1 MEMNERVERAERVL
15 NETGTKEYRR
25 LIEIQ
30 EALKDDKKV
39 LQLKARIKNSA
50 PGSVSQ
56 MDAKRKLNQIYL
68 ESMTEEERDS
78 DEGVELEIETG
89 ELHRA
94 ILESRKRVREAER
107 VEEVNEL
114 KGAREDEE
122 DDPWK
127 LTPLKLVN
135 AIFTGIF
142 TFLILKMIFG

>member
-1 MEMNERVERAERVL
+1 MNERVERAERVL

-39 LQLKARIKNSA
+39 LQLKARLKNSA

-56 MDAKRKLNQIYL
+56 MDARRKLNQIYL

>member
-1 MEMNERVERAERVL
+1 MNERVERAERVL

-30 EALKDDKKV
+30 EALKGDKKV

-50 PGSVSQ
+50 PRSVSQ

-107 VEEVNEL
+107 VEEVND
-114 KGAREDEE
+114 KGSREDEE

-135 AIFTGIF
+135 AIFTGVF

>member
-1 MEMNERVERAERVL
+1 MNERVERAERVL

-25 LIEIQ
+25 IIEIQ

-50 PGSVSQ
+50 PGSVSH

-107 VEEVNEL
+107 VEEANEL

-135 AIFTGIF
+135 AIFTGVF

>member
-1 MEMNERVERAERVL
+1 MNERVERAERVL
-15 NETGTKEYRR
+15 NQTRTKEYRR

-56 MDAKRKLNQIYL
+56 MDARRKLNQIYL

>member
-56 MDAKRKLNQIYL
+56 MDARRKLNQIYL

-107 VEEVNEL
+107 VEEVNEF

-142 TFLILKMIFG
+142 TFLILKMLFG

>member
-25 LIEIQ
+25 LIEMQ

-107 VEEVNEL
+107 VEVVNEL

-135 AIFTGIF
+135 AIFTGVF

>member
-1 MEMNERVERAERVL
+1 MNERVERAERVL

-56 MDAKRKLNQIYL
+56 MDARRKLNQIYL

-135 AIFTGIF
+135 AIFTGVF

>member
-1 MEMNERVERAERVL
+1 MNERVERAERVL

-78 DEGVELEIETG
+78 DEGVDLEIETG

>member
-15 NETGTKEYRR
+15 NQTGTKEYRR

-56 MDAKRKLNQIYL
+56 MDARRKLNQIYL

>member
-1 MEMNERVERAERVL
+1 MNERVERAERVL

-107 VEEVNEL
+107 VEEVND

-122 DDPWK
+122 ADPWK

-135 AIFTGIF
+135 AIFTGVF

>member
-30 EALKDDKKV
+30 EALKGDKKV

-107 VEEVNEL
+107 VEEANES
-114 KGAREDEE
+114 KGARE

-135 AIFTGIF
+135 AIFTGVF

>member
-107 VEEVNEL
+107 VEEANEL

-135 AIFTGIF
+135 AIFTGVF

>member
-1 MEMNERVERAERVL
+1 MNERVERAERVL

-56 MDAKRKLNQIYL
+56 MDARRKLNQIYL
-68 ESMTEEERDS
+68 ESMTEEERVS

-94 ILESRKRVREAER
+94 ILESRKRVRENER

>member
-1 MEMNERVERAERVL
+1 MNERVERAERVL

-68 ESMTEEERDS
+68 ENMTEEERDS
-78 DEGVELEIETG
+78 DEGVDLEIETG

>member
-107 VEEVNEL
+107 VEEVNEF
-114 KGAREDEE
+114 KGAQEDEE

-135 AIFTGIF
+135 AIFTGVF

>member
-1 MEMNERVERAERVL
+1 MNERVERAERVL
-15 NETGTKEYRR
+15 NQTGTKEYRR

-39 LQLKARIKNSA
+39 LQLKARIKNLA

-107 VEEVNEL
+107 VEEVNEF
-114 KGAREDEE
+114 KGAQEDEE

-135 AIFTGIF
+135 AIFTGVF

>member
-1 MEMNERVERAERVL
+1 MNERVERAERVL

-56 MDAKRKLNQIYL
+56 MDARRKLNQIYL

>member
-1 MEMNERVERAERVL
+1 MNERVERAERVL

-50 PGSVSQ
+50 LGSVSQ
-56 MDAKRKLNQIYL
+56 MDARRKLNQIYL

-135 AIFTGIF
+135 AIFTGVF

>member
-1 MEMNERVERAERVL
+1 MNERVERAERVL

-56 MDAKRKLNQIYL
+56 MDARRKLNQIYL

-107 VEEVNEL
+107 VEEVNEFR
-114 KGAREDEE
+114 GTHEDEE

-127 LTPLKLVN
+127 ITPIKIIQ
-135 AIFTGIF
+135 AIFTGVF
-142 TFLILKMIFG
+142 TFLLLKLILG

>member
-1 MEMNERVERAERVL
+1 MNERVERAERVL

-30 EALKDDKKV
+30 ETLKDDKKV

-56 MDAKRKLNQIYL
+56 MDARRKLNQIYL

-135 AIFTGIF
+135 AIFTGVF

>member
-1 MEMNERVERAERVL
+1 MNERVERAERVL
-15 NETGTKEYRR
+15 NETGTKEYRK

>member
-56 MDAKRKLNQIYL
+56 MDARRKLNQIYL

-135 AIFTGIF
+135 AIFTGVF

>member
-56 MDAKRKLNQIYL
+56 MDARRKLNQIYL

-94 ILESRKRVREAER
+94 ILDSRKRVREAER

-122 DDPWK
+122 DDPWEI
-127 LTPLKLVN
+127 TPVKIIR
-135 AIFTGIF
+135 AIFTGVA
-142 TFLILKMIFG
+142 TFLILMMLFG

>member
-1 MEMNERVERAERVL
+1 MNERVERAERVL

-56 MDAKRKLNQIYL
+56 MDARRKLNQIYL

-78 DEGVELEIETG
+78 DEGVGLEIETG

>member
-1 MEMNERVERAERVL
+1 MNERVERAERVL

-56 MDAKRKLNQIYL
+56 MDARRKLNQIYL

-78 DEGVELEIETG
+78 DEGVDLEIETG